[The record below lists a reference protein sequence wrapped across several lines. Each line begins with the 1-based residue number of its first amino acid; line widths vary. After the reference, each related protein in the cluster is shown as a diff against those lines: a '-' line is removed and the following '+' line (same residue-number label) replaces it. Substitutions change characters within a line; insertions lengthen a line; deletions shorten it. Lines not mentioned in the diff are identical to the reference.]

1 MGRNVTRLDQR
12 YVTQVQPQV
21 LSRVVSVDSEGLDT
35 NSFPVSSLKEVGH
48 KHNDR
53 VEQC

>member
-12 YVTQVQPQV
+12 YVTQV